1 MIPKK
6 KLIAVA
12 VATLLLAGVCAVGSA
27 LTATHEFV
35 PALLSQLAADGWSPQ
50 ETQALGLAASGLDWS
65 GVQGADPQVVALSL
79 EMAGRDQQLSAADE
93 AQFALQL
100 ATSSAQLA
108 AAGLDDHAQAA
119 AALLAV
125 RTVLSDIQGWIAGGR
140 QGNLGQLIRH
150 TVANAVRHQVQ
161 AAAGSQS
168 AGQGPDS
175 QDGQDHGQ
183 GQGQGGGVGPITP
196 AGGTFPPPH
205 PGR

>member
-12 VATLLLAGVCAVGSA
+12 VAALLLAGVCVVGSA
-27 LTATHEFV
+27 QDGHSGVCARSPV
-35 PALLSQLAADGWSPQ
+35 PACGRWVESPQ

-79 EMAGRDQQLSAADE
+79 EIAGRDQQLSAADE
-93 AQFALQL
+93 AQLALQL

-119 AALLAV
+119 AAPWPSGLFFPISRAGLQTGDRATWVSSSARLLRMPCATRCRPLRLAV
-125 RTVLSDIQGWIAGGR
+125 SRP
-140 QGNLGQLIRH
+140 
-150 TVANAVRHQVQ
+150 
-161 AAAGSQS
+161 
-168 AGQGPDS
+168 GPDS
-175 QDGQDHGQ
+175 QDGQDH

>member
-1 MIPKK
+1 MILKK
-6 KLIAVA
+6 KLMAVA
-12 VATLLLAGVCAVGSA
+12 VAALLLAGVCAVGSA
-27 LTATHEFV
+27 QTATREFV

-65 GVQGADPQVVALSL
+65 DAQGANPEVVALSL

-93 AQFALQL
+93 AQLALQL

-119 AALLAV
+119 AALTAV
-125 RTVLSDIQGWIAGGR
+125 RTVLSAIQGWIADGR
-140 QGNLGQLIRH
+140 QGNLGQLVRQ

-175 QDGQDHGQ
+175 QDAQDHGQ
-183 GQGQGGGVGPITP
+183 G
-196 AGGTFPPPH
+196 
-205 PGR
+205 